1 MMARAS
7 LSCSANHEGHEILKI
22 LISSHAFA
30 PNIGGIETVSRLLA
44 EEFHRLGESVKVIT
58 QTPAGN
64 GEVFPFPVI
73 RQPPVRQLIPLVRW
87 ADVVW
92 HNNLSIRTA
101 WPLLFIHRP
110 FVITHAGSYSAKPAG
125 LDLANRLKH
134 AVVNRST
141 SVAISTR
148 IAECFK
154 AKSVIIPNPY
164 DIRVFSDRIPAV
176 KRAGDLVFLGRLVTE
191 KGIDILLHA
200 LGRLRAEDLKAHL
213 TIIGSG
219 AELKPMQELSA
230 TLGIQ
235 EQVRFVGPKRG
246 AELAEIL
253 NQHKILVVPS
263 RYDEP
268 FGVVALEGIACGCV
282 VVGSS
287 GGGLPEAIGPCG
299 LTFPNG
305 NAEALAETLG
315 KLLRE
320 PAECQRLRA
329 GAEAHLVRF
338 HPTTVASQYL
348 DLFRSKFA

>member
-1 MMARAS
+1 M
-7 LSCSANHEGHEILKI
+7 KI

-44 EEFHRLGESVKVIT
+44 EEFHRLGESVTVVT
-58 QTPAGN
+58 QTRG
-64 GEVFPFPVI
+64 GDSEEFPFPVI
-73 RQPPVRQLIPLVRW
+73 RQPSLRQLVSLVRW
-87 ADVVW
+87 ADIVW

-101 WPLLFIHRP
+101 WPLLFFRKP
-110 FVITHAGSYSAKPAG
+110 FVITHAGSYSLKPVG
-125 LDLANRLKH
+125 IDLANRLKH

-141 SVAISTR
+141 SVAISKP
-148 IAECFK
+148 IADCFK

-164 DIRVFSDRIPAV
+164 DFRVFSNKSPEAERP
-176 KRAGDLVFLGRLVTE
+176 GDLVFLGRLVTE

-200 LGRLRAEDLKAHL
+200 VGQLRARNLRPGL
-213 TIIGSG
+213 TIVGSG
-219 AELKPMQELSA
+219 AELIPMQELAA

-246 AELAEIL
+246 AELSEVL
-253 NQHKILVVPS
+253 NHHKILVVPS

-305 NAEALAETLG
+305 DATALANALE
-315 KLLRE
+315 KLLSD
-320 PAECQRLRA
+320 PAKRRRLLSHA
-329 GAEAHLVRF
+329 PEHLVRF
-338 HPTTVASQYL
+338 HPTTIANAYL
-348 DLFRSKFA
+348 DLFRSKLA